1 VVLGQ
6 VWWNPEKPTAFVD
19 FNTQHRCKNFDDIRR
34 WAEPRQLPLP
44 ENLPPDFL
52 EPPRLDEHVYSEIP

>member
-1 VVLGQ
+1 M
-6 VWWNPEKPTAFVD
+6 FS

-34 WAEPRQLPLP
+34 WAEQRQLPLP

-52 EPPRLDEHVYSEIP
+52 EHPTGDHVYSEIP